1 MAEKLWGDVDM
12 FGMELSAKRII
23 VGVAVAILVYG
34 GIISYK
40 ILYTPKNSLELY
52 QAMAFTDDMADIEK
66 LFLDGYD
73 VNLTKE
79 DLQYINDNTPNRVG
93 QFTLFEYNMKSYVI
107 MTSPGTHKLKVLAVE
122 ELSKEMGEFFSEIP
136 K

>member
-1 MAEKLWGDVDM
+1 M
-12 FGMELSAKRII
+12 FGRKKSKKEII
-23 VGVAVAILVYG
+23 TIVAAALLVFG
-34 GIISYK
+34 GLVFYK
-40 ILYTPKNSLELY
+40 LFYTPKNSLELY

-79 DLQYINDNTPNRVG
+79 DLQYFRDNRPNRIG

-107 MTSPGTHKLKVLAVE
+107 MTAPQGNKLKVLSVE
-122 ELSKEMGEFFSEIP
+122 ELPEEIREFFSEIP